1 MKMFG
6 KQSSENCKR
15 RETMNKNT
23 YGYNQSKANQLIS
36 KILSHR
42 W

>member
-23 YGYNQSKANQLIS
+23 GYIESKS
-36 KILSHR
+36 THK
-42 W
+42 

>member
-23 YGYNQSKANQLIS
+23 GYIKQINS
-36 KILSHR
+36 
-42 W
+42 